1 MKNLTEKTEKTNN
14 KVSKE
19 RIERAIFERAYEL
32 ENKAIQMLESCGTN
46 NIDYDA
52 VAVSALKKAVEEFNT
67 NKLYV

>member
-1 MKNLTEKTEKTNN
+1 MENLTEKTEKTNN

-32 ENKAIQMLESCGTN
+32 ENKAVQMLELRGAN
-46 NIDYDA
+46 NIDYNA
-52 VAVSALKKAVEEFNT
+52 IANSALKMAIEEFNT